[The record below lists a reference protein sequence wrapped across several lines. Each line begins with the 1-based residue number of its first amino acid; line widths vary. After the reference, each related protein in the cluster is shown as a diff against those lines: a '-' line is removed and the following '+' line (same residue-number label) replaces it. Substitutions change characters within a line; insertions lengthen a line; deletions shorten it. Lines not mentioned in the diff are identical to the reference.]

1 MQEFRSLFKNN
12 KRKKDFREGNLE
24 LKEEISCIIE
34 GVLIVLLFSYFFY
47 RSYLAVVFLSPIVF
61 FYRKYKMKQ
70 LIQRK
75 REQLE
80 LQFKETI
87 LAVQSNLQ
95 AGYSMEN
102 AFVESYQDVIR
113 IYGEN
118 SYMAEELRRIQKG
131 IKNGNTLENMLM
143 DLADRCP
150 DSEIA
155 EFAQVYSIACKTGS
169 KWNDVI
175 AKTVSLIT
183 QKIEIKEEIELLVHG
198 KRLENKVMCIVP
210 FFILLYMDI
219 TSKGYFD
226 ILYHNLPGI
235 IIMTICMVVYI
246 LAYLMAEKITEGI

>member
-1 MQEFRSLFKNN
+1 MQEFRSLFKKN

-102 AFVESYQDVIR
+102 AFVESYQDVLR

-169 KWNDVI
+169 KWN
-175 AKTVSLIT
+175 AKNAMIPISIPIGICLNAPVATMVAIKPPSNKSQTIPIGNIVKIEPKIYAFFFGLPCHKICSSLFKISLISVA
-183 QKIEIKEEIELLVHG
+183 EPFVFLLFL
-198 KRLENKVMCIVP
+198 K
-210 FFILLYMDI
+210 
-219 TSKGYFD
+219 
-226 ILYHNLPGI
+226 
-235 IIMTICMVVYI
+235 
-246 LAYLMAEKITEGI
+246 